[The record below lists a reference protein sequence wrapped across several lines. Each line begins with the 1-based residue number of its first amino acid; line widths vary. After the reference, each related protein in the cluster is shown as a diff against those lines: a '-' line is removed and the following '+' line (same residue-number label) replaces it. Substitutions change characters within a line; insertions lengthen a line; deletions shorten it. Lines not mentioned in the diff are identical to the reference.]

1 MAAIVVDAGHG
12 GTDSGA
18 AYEGRREKEDALRL
32 ALAVGELLEKEGET
46 VTYTRVDDTGYTPY
60 ERAMM
65 ANLSGADFF
74 LSIHRNRML
83 NPNTIN
89 GAEAYV
95 HHTGGLAEEMAES
108 FLQRLED
115 AGLEN
120 RGVLERPNLTV
131 LRRTDMPA
139 VLLEVGFMDSET
151 DNLVFDSE
159 FDRIASAIADT
170 VMQYSKRL
178 PQKRRKLY
186 RVQTGAFRSYES
198 ALELANRLQREGYPA
213 FILYGNGLYRVQV
226 GAYELLD
233 NAIRMEQRLRGAGYP
248 TFIALS

>member
-1 MAAIVVDAGHG
+1 MAEIIIDAGHG
-12 GTDSGA
+12 GVDSGA
-18 AYEGRREKEDALRL
+18 TYEGRREKEDVLRL
-32 ALAVGELLEKEGET
+32 ALAVGEILEKKGES
-46 VTYTRVDDTGYTPY
+46 VSYTRMDDTAYTPY

-65 ANLSGADFF
+65 ANLSQADFF
-74 LSIHRNRML
+74 LSLHRNRML

-95 HHTGGLAEEMAES
+95 YHTGGMAGEMAET
-108 FLQRLED
+108 FLQKLEE

-139 VLLEVGFMDSET
+139 VLLEVGFIDSET

-159 FDRIASAIADT
+159 FDAIVAAIADT
-170 VMQYSKRL
+170 VIQYSSEF
-178 PQKRRKLY
+178 PVERRKLY
-186 RVQTGAFRSYES
+186 RVQTGAFREYEN
-198 ALELANRLQREGYPA
+198 ALALQNRLLNEGYPA
-213 FILYGNGLYRVQV
+213 FIIFDGGIYRAQV

-248 TFIALS
+248 TFIVTG